1 MKDKD
6 IFIDPVCNMKVTPM
20 TSSGM
25 AIVNGEKFYSV
36 QPIAYIPF
44 RKIQIGSYT
53 RKQRI
58 LLHAHTAI
66 PKLLQ
71 KNHQNRK
78 MLEKLEPEYIHA
90 LCIQMF

>member
-25 AIVNGEKFYSV
+25 AIVNGEKFYFC
-36 QPIAYIPF
+36 PTHCLHT
-44 RKIQIGSYT
+44 IQIGSYT